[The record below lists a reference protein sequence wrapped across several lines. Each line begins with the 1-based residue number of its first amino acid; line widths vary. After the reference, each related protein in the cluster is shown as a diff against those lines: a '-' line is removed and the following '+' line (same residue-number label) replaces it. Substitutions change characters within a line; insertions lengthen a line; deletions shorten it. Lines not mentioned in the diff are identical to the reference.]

1 MPHGGDPMRECD
13 VLVVGAGPAGSM
25 AARAAAPHCDVV
37 VLEKR
42 AQIGV
47 PKQCAEGT
55 SDMLFEKL
63 NLRVDPK
70 WISRKIKFARLVSP
84 SGVRVDLKEEKFKQL
99 KFGYVLERKKF
110 DKGLAE
116 IAARN
121 GADMFLRTRY
131 LGTNRDNQHIIVKA
145 RQFNTDLTFKTKIII
160 AADGIMS
167 QVARDMGLNSI
178 LDIRHLESCC
188 QYEMTGVDREDCI
201 ELYFGNEIAPKGYAW
216 IFPKENDTANV
227 GVGILPTKTQYPA
240 KHYLDKFVQWL
251 GLTGKIVEV
260 NAGGVPV
267 SGPLKKTYAD
277 NLLVVGDAG
286 HLANPI
292 TGGGIHTAM
301 LSGNF
306 AGHVAVGALEKG
318 DVSEKTLKQYETQ
331 WKAEFGRELDLSFK
345 GRFILEEFTDQ
356 DFDDTARFMNEKGM
370 GQLGAIDL
378 VRFAIG
384 RHPRFALKFA
394 SFLKP

>member
-1 MPHGGDPMRECD
+1 MRECD
-13 VLVVGAGPAGSM
+13 VLIVGAGPAGSM

-55 SDMLFEKL
+55 SDMLFDKL
-63 NLRVDPK
+63 NLPVNPK
-70 WISRKIKFARLVSP
+70 WISRRIEFARLISP
-84 SGVRVDLKEEKFKQL
+84 SGIKVDLKEDRFKQL

-131 LGTNRDNQHIIVKA
+131 IGSKRENNHVIVKA
-145 RQFNTDLTFKTKIII
+145 RQFNTDLIFKAKIVI

-167 QVARDMGLNSI
+167 QVARDLGINSV
-178 LDIRHLESCC
+178 LDVRHLESCC
-188 QYEMTGVDREDCI
+188 QYEMTGVEQEACI

-216 IFPKENDTANV
+216 IFPKEHDTANV
-227 GVGILPTKTQYPA
+227 GIGILPTKTQYPA
-240 KHYLDKFVQWL
+240 KYFLDKFVSWC
-251 GLTGKIVEV
+251 GLQGKIVEI

-267 SGPLKKTYAD
+267 SGPLKKTVAD
-277 NLLVVGDAG
+277 NLILVGDAG
-286 HLANPI
+286 HMANPI

-306 AGHVAVGALEKG
+306 AGNTAVKAVETRDG
-318 DVSEKTLKQYETQ
+318 SEKFLNQYETL
-331 WKAEFGRELDLSFK
+331 WKKEFGKELDISLK

-356 DFDDTARFMNEKGM
+356 DFDETATFMNEKGV

-384 RHPRFALKFA
+384 KHPKFALKFA
-394 SFLKP
+394 SFLKPG